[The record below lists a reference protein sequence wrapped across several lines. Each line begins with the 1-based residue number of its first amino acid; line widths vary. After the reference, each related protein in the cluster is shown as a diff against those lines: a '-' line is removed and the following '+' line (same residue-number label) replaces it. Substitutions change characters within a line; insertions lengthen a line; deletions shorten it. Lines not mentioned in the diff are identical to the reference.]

1 MGIFKIRALTVRVW
15 SAMPVLLIL
24 NIVVFSL
31 FLSTAAED
39 LRVQYIP
46 DDAYY
51 YLSLAR
57 NFSSLGFW
65 TFDSGV
71 STTSGF
77 HLLFAYL
84 LAGVYK
90 LLEPDGSRFVIYGV
104 ILSSAGTIAALIV
117 FWSWALRHRN
127 ILFLMFL
134 TLLFTSQNLVYNA
147 ISVTEWSLTLL
158 MAALYCVWLLARYE
172 RRPVTSFD
180 ALLLF
185 TLGLLGSLARSDFG
199 LLPFAMLVSV
209 FTLHVKNTVKPILL
223 PLWGFAGSLAGLI
236 VLFTHNYIFTSEFLQ
251 SSAKMK
257 AYWAQGSVP
266 NYYIVPLMVGEIIGL
281 AGLSFLA
288 LLIATAVLSKLVA
301 GKESAQGR
309 IRQNNSVVLQR
320 HSLLKTEHP
329 LLFSPSHNVV
339 LLLLAGV
346 VSILG
351 YIWFYAPNPDVQS
364 WYSANLIV
372 PILMVVFAVSD
383 YATVSIR
390 NAYVMPVL
398 SLLCLSVVILNV
410 TKLYP
415 LNSVN
420 ALWPHQSIMFQA
432 GQHLNLYPLEARVG
446 SWNAGIIGYYEGG
459 NVVNL
464 DGLVNNDIY
473 DYVTN
478 GSLPAYMGSRN
489 IHYII
494 DFEKM
499 ITNEY
504 LRMRGGYNQP
514 DFLDDLKPQMVFD
527 QRTDGW
533 RRMTLYYIER
543 HDH

>member
-185 TLGLLGSLARSDFG
+185 TLGLLGTLARSDFG

-209 FTLHVKNTVKPILL
+209 FTLHITKPVRPILL
-223 PLWGFAGSLAGLI
+223 PLLGFMGTVTGLLI
-236 VLFTHNYIFTSEFLQ
+236 IFAHNYIFTSEFLQ
-251 SSAKMK
+251 SSAKIK
-257 AYWAQGSVP
+257 AYWAQGRVP
-266 NYYIVPLMVGEIIGL
+266 NYYAVPLLIGEITGL
-281 AGLSFLA
+281 AALLLLA
-288 LLIATAVLSKLVA
+288 LLIITAVLSKLVA
-301 GKESAQGR
+301 GKLANPAQIGAYKG
-309 IRQNNSVVLQR
+309 VVLQ
-320 HSLLKTEHP
+320 H
-329 LLFSPSHNVV
+329 HNVPKAEDPHSSFPTHKV
-339 LLLLAGV
+339 LLLLLAGV
-346 VSILG
+346 ISLLG
-351 YIWFYAPNPDVQS
+351 YIWFYAHNADVQY
-364 WYSANLIV
+364 WYSANLII
-372 PILMVVFAVSD
+372 PILMVVFAVSG

-390 NAYVMPVL
+390 SPYAMPLL
-398 SLLCLSVVILNV
+398 SLLCLSALILNI